1 MPLDLASS
9 EAADFEAA
17 RVAGQREPFIA
28 TPDPLR
34 GLQRGSPAR
43 CANGGLRP
51 VPSTLAPRNHRRAAV
66 IGGNVPGSGTRP
78 AMSFYNLW
86 ALRQKIGAAA
96 REAVLEAENLNEPMD
111 AD

>member
-1 MPLDLASS
+1 VPLDLASS

-43 CANGGLRP
+43 CANGGAQASTIDIRSIPL
-51 VPSTLAPRNHRRAAV
+51 TLAVETIGAAV
-66 IGGNVPGSGTRP
+66 IGGKRNRDLAPD
-78 AMSFYNLW
+78 
-86 ALRQKIGAAA
+86 RQ
-96 REAVLEAENLNEPMD
+96 
-111 AD
+111 